1 MNSDKVGD
9 EHDINLPYIKSDK
22 TDMSVSRRIK
32 YVENEQDLADLR
44 TLQFLEYQQAQ
55 EAFYQRMRER
65 EAKQRWDDIG
75 KRAQPLPYL
84 NK

>member
-1 MNSDKVGD
+1 M
-9 EHDINLPYIKSDK
+9 LPYIKSDNS
-22 TDMSVSRRIK
+22 DVSSNVARRVK

-55 EAFYQRMRER
+55 AEFYERMRQKEQ
-65 EAKQRWDDIG
+65 AQRWDHVG
-75 KRAQPLPYL
+75 KRAEPLPYL